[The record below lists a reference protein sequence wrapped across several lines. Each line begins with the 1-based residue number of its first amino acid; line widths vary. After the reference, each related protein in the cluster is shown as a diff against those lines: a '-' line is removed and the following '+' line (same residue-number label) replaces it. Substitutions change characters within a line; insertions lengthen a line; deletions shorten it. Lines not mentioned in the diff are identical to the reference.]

1 MPNDNNLEN
10 LTVDEINELYK
21 DILELPDSAFI
32 GVYQNCNTCNTTPS
46 YHYSSPTSPQK

>member
-21 DILELPDSAFI
+21 D
-32 GVYQNCNTCNTTPS
+32 TTPS